1 MLKNKKNLKLIVA
14 SVLSFCVIFLLGIC
28 VGAKFFGV
36 QNKKIKFEAKPIRFY
51 TIKKML
57 GKTMTN
63 DEQVVV
69 KKFQEHNNLCIS
81 GLSND
86 EKDKINIIK
95 NEILSLKKN
104 NDKII
109 VIDK

>member
-86 EKDKINIIK
+86 ENAVVVATFLRFESGKFDTEFAI
-95 NEILSLKKN
+95 
-104 NDKII
+104 
-109 VIDK
+109 